1 MTEVAE
7 RDRASTGPRS
17 TPARGAPGGLVGAPP
32 VLECRRLGQRYRVG
46 GGHQVIF
53 EDLDLTIAGH
63 QFISLVGASG
73 CGKSTLLRLVLGSE
87 QPWKGTL
94 RSNGEPIT
102 HPDRTRGI
110 VFQKYSLF
118 PHRTVVENVM
128 FGLELANPH
137 LLQKWLTWPWYRN
150 RHRRRFEDEA
160 MAHLRQV
167 KLHDHADKYPHQ
179 LSGGMQQR
187 VAIAQALI
195 MKPRIL
201 LMDEPFGA
209 LDADTREAL
218 QRSIVRAF
226 HDQRTTVFFVTHD
239 LEEALYVGNRLL
251 VLARDPSQPAGGSRI
266 VIDQEIT
273 QSAPIDAPETQA
285 LLAQIRRAGFACK

>member
-1 MTEVAE
+1 MAE
-7 RDRASTGPRS
+7 LPI
-17 TPARGAPGGLVGAPP
+17 
-32 VLECRRLGQRYRVG
+32 LECRRIGQRYRVR
-46 GGHQVIF
+46 GGHQIIF
-53 EDLDLTIAGH
+53 EDLDVTIAGH

-87 QPWKGTL
+87 RPWKGTL
-94 RSNGEPIT
+94 RSSGEPIT

-118 PHRTVVENVM
+118 PHRTVLENVM
-128 FGLELANPH
+128 FGLELSTTNFAH
-137 LLQKWLTWPWYRN
+137 KWLTWPWYRSRN
-150 RHRRRFEDEA
+150 QRRFRDEA
-160 MAHLRQV
+160 MAQLRQV

-187 VAIAQALI
+187 AAIAQALI

-209 LDADTREAL
+209 LDADTRESL
-218 QRSIVRAF
+218 QRAIVRAF
-226 HDQRTTVFFVTHD
+226 HDQQTTVLFVTHD

-251 VLARDPSQPAGGSRI
+251 VLAKDPDTPAAGSRI
-266 VIDQEIT
+266 VIDQEIAQRAPL
-273 QSAPIDAPETQA
+273 QSKETQE
-285 LLAQIRRAGFACK
+285 LLAHVRRVGFAAATSRPELDAVDQAWVVNDA

>member
-1 MTEVAE
+1 MAE
-7 RDRASTGPRS
+7 LPI
-17 TPARGAPGGLVGAPP
+17 
-32 VLECRRLGQRYRVG
+32 LECRRIGQRYRVR

-53 EDLDLTIAGH
+53 DGLDVTIAGH

-87 QPWKGTL
+87 RPWKGTL

-118 PHRTVVENVM
+118 PHRTVLENVM
-128 FGLELANPH
+128 FGLELSTTY
-137 LLQKWLTWPWYRN
+137 LVQKWLTWPWYRS
-150 RHRRRFEDEA
+150 RHHRRFRDEA
-160 MAHLRQV
+160 MAQLRQV
-167 KLHDHADKYPHQ
+167 KLDDHADKYPHQ

-187 VAIAQALI
+187 AAIAQALI

-209 LDADTREAL
+209 LDADTRESL
-218 QRSIVRAF
+218 QRAIVRAF
-226 HDQRTTVFFVTHD
+226 HDQQTTVLFVTHD

-251 VLARDPSQPAGGSRI
+251 VLAKDPARPAAGSRI
-266 VIDQEIT
+266 VIDQEIA
-273 QSAPIDAPETQA
+273 QSAPLQAKETQE
-285 LLAQIRRAGFACK
+285 LLAHVRRVGFAAPTSGPELDAVDQAWL

>member
-7 RDRASTGPRS
+7 
-17 TPARGAPGGLVGAPP
+17 PP
-32 VLECRRLGQRYRVG
+32 ILECRRLGQRYHVR

-63 QFISLVGASG
+63 QFVSLVGASG

-94 RSNGEPIT
+94 RSGGEPIT
-102 HPDRTRGI
+102 HPDRKRGI

-118 PHRTVVENVM
+118 PHRTVLENVM
-128 FGLELANPH
+128 FGLELSNTYVA
-137 LLQKWLTWPWYRN
+137 QKWLTWPWYRS
-150 RHRRRFEDEA
+150 RQHRRFRDEA
-160 MAHLRQV
+160 MAQLRQV

-187 VAIAQALI
+187 AAIAQALI

-209 LDADTREAL
+209 LDADTRESL
-218 QRSIVRAF
+218 QRAIVRAF
-226 HDQRTTVFFVTHD
+226 HDHETTVVFVTHD

-251 VLARDPSQPAGGSRI
+251 VLARDPDQPIAGSRI
-266 VIDQEIT
+266 VIDQAIA
-273 QSAPIDAPETQA
+273 QGAPIGSPQTQE
-285 LLAQIRRAGFACK
+285 LLAHVRRTGFAAATSRTGSGAVAHAWIVNDA

>member
-1 MTEVAE
+1 M
-7 RDRASTGPRS
+7 ASGP
-17 TPARGAPGGLVGAPP
+17 PI
-32 VLECRRLGQRYRVG
+32 LECSKLAQRYRARDG
-46 GGHQVIF
+46 YQVIF
-53 EDLDLTIAGH
+53 EDLDFTIAGCG
-63 QFISLVGASG
+63 FISVVGASG

-110 VFQKYSLF
+110 VFQRYSLF
-118 PHRTVVENVM
+118 PHRTVLQNVM
-128 FGLELANPH
+128 FGLELSSARGLPR
-137 LLQKWLTWPWYRN
+137 WLAGPWLRGARYQQFR
-150 RHRRRFEDEA
+150 DEA
-160 MAHLRQV
+160 MTHLRQV
-167 KLHDHADKYPHQ
+167 KLAEHADKYPHQ

-209 LDADTREAL
+209 LDPETRESL
-218 QRSIVRAF
+218 QRTIVRAY
-226 HDQRTTVFFVTHD
+226 HEHQTTVVFVTHD

-251 VLARDPSQPAGGSRI
+251 VLGKPPGRPAAGARI
-266 VIDQEIT
+266 VIDQSIT
-273 QSAPIDAPETQA
+273 QGAPRDSAETQE
-285 LLAQIRRAGFACK
+285 LLTHIRRAGFAPEAEA

>member
-1 MTEVAE
+1 MVE
-7 RDRASTGPRS
+7 
-17 TPARGAPGGLVGAPP
+17 PP
-32 VLECRRLGQRYRVG
+32 TLECRRIGQRYRVR

-53 EDLDLTIAGH
+53 EDLDVTSAGH

-118 PHRTVVENVM
+118 PHRTVLENVM
-128 FGLELANPH
+128 FGLELSTTY
-137 LLQKWLTWPWYRN
+137 LVQKWLTWPWYRS
-150 RHRRRFEDEA
+150 RHHRRFRDEA
-160 MAHLRQV
+160 MAQLHQV
-167 KLHDHADKYPHQ
+167 KLHEHADKYPHQ

-209 LDADTREAL
+209 LDADTRESL
-218 QRSIVRAF
+218 QRAIVRAF
-226 HDQRTTVFFVTHD
+226 HDQQITVFFVTHD

-251 VLARDPSQPAGGSRI
+251 VLAKDPDRPAAGSRI
-266 VIDQEIT
+266 VVDQAIA
-273 QSAPIDAPETQA
+273 QSAPIGSKATQE
-285 LLAQIRRAGFACK
+285 LLAHVRNSGFAISTSRSTQSTERGS

>member
-1 MTEVAE
+1 MVA
-7 RDRASTGPRS
+7 SHPI
-17 TPARGAPGGLVGAPP
+17 
-32 VLECRRLGQRYRVG
+32 LECRKLGQRYRAR

-53 EDLDLTIAGH
+53 EDLDFA
-63 QFISLVGASG
+63 ISGCGFVSVVGASG

-94 RSNGEPIT
+94 RSSGEPIT

-118 PHRTVVENVM
+118 PHRTVLENVV
-128 FGLELANPH
+128 FGLELSAARGLPR
-137 LLQKWLTWPWYRN
+137 WLAGPWLRGS
-150 RHRRRFEDEA
+150 RHRELADQA
-160 MAHLRQV
+160 MAQLRQV
-167 KLHDHADKYPHQ
+167 KLDDHADKYPHQ

-209 LDADTREAL
+209 LDPDTRESL
-218 QRSIVRAF
+218 QRAIVAAY
-226 HDQRTTVFFVTHD
+226 HEHQTTVLFVTHD
-239 LEEALYVGNRLL
+239 LEEALFVGNRLL
-251 VLARDPSQPAGGSRI
+251 VLGKPPGRPGAGAGIVVDQPIPQGASRDA
-266 VIDQEIT
+266 
-273 QSAPIDAPETQA
+273 AETQA
-285 LLAQIRRAGFACK
+285 LLAHVRRVGFGAAHADP

>member
-1 MTEVAE
+1 MTEA
-7 RDRASTGPRS
+7 
-17 TPARGAPGGLVGAPP
+17 APHAI
-32 VLECRRLGQRYRVG
+32 LECNRVAQRYRVR

-53 EDLDLTIAGH
+53 EDLDFTIPEH
-63 QFISLVGASG
+63 QFVSVIGASG

-94 RSNGEPIT
+94 HSNGEPIT

-118 PHRTVVENVM
+118 PHRTVLENVM
-128 FGLELANPH
+128 FGLELAH
-137 LLQKWLTWPWYRN
+137 TYLLQKWLTWPWYRKT
-150 RHRRRFEDEA
+150 HHVRFKEEA
-160 MAHLRQV
+160 MAQLKEV
-167 KLHDHADKYPHQ
+167 KLAEHAGKYPHQ

-209 LDADTREAL
+209 LDPETRESL

-226 HDQRTTVFFVTHD
+226 QGKQTTIFFVTHD
-239 LEEALYVGNRLL
+239 LEEALYVGTRLL
-251 VLARDPSQPAGGSRI
+251 VMGKPRGDAGGPSRV
-266 VIDQEIT
+266 VIDQRIE
-273 QSAPIDAPETQA
+273 QA
-285 LLAQIRRAGFACK
+285 RPVGSKESQELLAHVRKEGFAPDVDA